1 MSLVTPA
8 LAGGFF
14 TTSTTWE
21 VTSVG
26 ERDRE
31 RQRKTER
38 RRGGEERR
46 EEKGR
51 ERKGEREGGFECIY
65 TCHGSSRKDTWRWL
79 CAGLPSAPCM
89 FLSQISAP
97 AAASVSSQH

>member
-31 RQRKTER
+31 RQRE
-38 RRGGEERR
+38 GGEERR
-46 EEKGR
+46 EGKRRDGKGR
-51 ERKGEREGGFECIY
+51 EREREGGFECIY

>member
-31 RQRKTER
+31 RQRE
-38 RRGGEERR
+38 GGEERR
-46 EEKGR
+46 EGTGKEGR
-51 ERKGEREGGFECIY
+51 DREGGCECIY